1 MESYERYRSLVK
13 EAWEQYRQG
22 DTVKMAHSLEQ
33 SLQYTPYLRAETIS
47 DWIDKLQD
55 FNLKQNNNISHVCHL
70 VDSDHFISLLDKILN
85 NETVFTPSVK
95 KTSHPQTN
103 DFLEKEILRY
113 ANDFGLNPQNKKFP
127 QYLLKTLSGLGDL
140 EKASLVGN
148 YFSVYSIPVLK
159 HPTQFLTS
167 LIEKVRLSLNEKNK
181 ENLIDL
187 DSELFF
193 IKQITLQNNW
203 IKQKICEL
211 LQSDEHQ
218 NIPILQQIFRLTS
231 DCFFAKKLAYFYRKQ
246 GALTSTLELLKHI
259 EKNTGVKDKISA
271 NIEGD
276 IDLLKNGFPLSHL
289 NFNFQCDNY
298 RLQNQDPRILYVI
311 HNSLPYKSVGYATRS
326 HAMAQSLMKQ
336 GVQISAITRLGFP
349 KDEIDIDQ
357 ITLYDEIDQVTY
369 HRLPTSTFFYNKIPL
384 PEYLSKYTEDL
395 LNFSIKYQPAIIHS
409 ASNFINGIA
418 SNHVA
423 KILGIPSI
431 YEIRGLWEITRSSK
445 EPYFHNSDSFNMMKK
460 MEVEAATNATIVVT
474 LTEALKKEMI
484 KRGIASEKIY
494 VISNGADSER
504 FIPLERDHDLEARL
518 QYQNKV
524 VIGYIG
530 SVLQYEGIDY
540 ILKASAILKA
550 KGLNN
555 FAVLIVGDGDY
566 LENIKLL
573 CIDLDL
579 EDIVTFTGRVS
590 HQEVERYYSLVDI
603 TAYPRKGE
611 LVCEMVS
618 PLKPFEAMSMEKCVV
633 SSDVDALKE
642 IVNDGITGLLHKKD
656 DIEDLARIFELLI
669 NNKFIRIQLGKT
681 ARQWIKDEKDWQI
694 LGKKFIEIYRN
705 LIN

>member
-1 MESYERYRSLVK
+1 
-13 EAWEQYRQG
+13 
-22 DTVKMAHSLEQ
+22 
-33 SLQYTPYLRAETIS
+33 
-47 DWIDKLQD
+47 
-55 FNLKQNNNISHVCHL
+55 
-70 VDSDHFISLLDKILN
+70 
-85 NETVFTPSVK
+85 
-95 KTSHPQTN
+95 
-103 DFLEKEILRY
+103 
-113 ANDFGLNPQNKKFP
+113 
-127 QYLLKTLSGLGDL
+127 
-140 EKASLVGN
+140 
-148 YFSVYSIPVLK
+148 
-159 HPTQFLTS
+159 
-167 LIEKVRLSLNEKNK
+167 
-181 ENLIDL
+181 
-187 DSELFF
+187 
-193 IKQITLQNNW
+193 
-203 IKQKICEL
+203 
-211 LQSDEHQ
+211 
-218 NIPILQQIFRLTS
+218 
-231 DCFFAKKLAYFYRKQ
+231 
-246 GALTSTLELLKHI
+246 
-259 EKNTGVKDKISA
+259 
-271 NIEGD
+271 
-276 IDLLKNGFPLSHL
+276 
-289 NFNFQCDNY
+289 
-298 RLQNQDPRILYVI
+298 
-311 HNSLPYKSVGYATRS
+311 
-326 HAMAQSLMKQ
+326 
-336 GVQISAITRLGFP
+336 
-349 KDEIDIDQ
+349 
-357 ITLYDEIDQVTY
+357 
-369 HRLPTSTFFYNKIPL
+369 
-384 PEYLSKYTEDL
+384 
-395 LNFSIKYQPAIIHS
+395 
-409 ASNFINGIA
+409 
-418 SNHVA
+418 
-423 KILGIPSI
+423 
-431 YEIRGLWEITRSSK
+431 
-445 EPYFHNSDSFNMMKK
+445 
-460 MEVEAATNATIVVT
+460 
-474 LTEALKKEMI
+474 MI